1 MHAVR
6 PDQSPKWLDMGF
18 DELVLTADIE
28 LLRTAFATQVAQVR
42 RNGSG

>member
-6 PDQSPKWLDMGF
+6 PDQAARWSKMGF

-28 LLRTAFATQVAQVR
+28 LLRTAFETQVAKLR
-42 RNGSG
+42 GEN